1 MKIRIEKKEKK
12 QRCRFWAGR
21 YTGTGLMLYCKDK
34 DGVRAYSISKDN
46 VLAIRKH
53 MKNDTWELVFLA
65 SEYEPMRSPG
75 PVVAE
80 FATEKDAAIA
90 LKRAFNAI
98 RSMRVPSRA
107 WIYWLIAAI
116 FIVGV
121 LVSSTFS
128 AGVINKGAATTVG
141 KSQAA
146 TAFQQSPSNPNQ
158 FAPPSPVAP
167 VEPPSSIDLSALP
180 PDNHAWGFGNPKG
193 KPVYVFSDPTC
204 HYCGE
209 LDRALKAIGKDYYVH
224 LYPTPVRGRDAVAL
238 VANFACSPN
247 PQAAWSDWMENGK
260 FNEKVEIKPECSS
273 PALAVANSNIGIMKT
288 LGFKGV
294 PVIIRADGAAI
305 NGSMTT
311 DELGAWLS
319 QSSK

>member
-1 MKIRIEKKEKK
+1 MKIKIERRTGQKKYGCK
-12 QRCRFWAGR
+12 FWAGQ
-21 YTGTGLMLYCKDK
+21 YTGPGLVLYCKDK
-34 DGVRAYSISKDN
+34 DGLRAYALSVNSQLEIKKTQEDN
-46 VLAIRKH
+46 IL
-53 MKNDTWELVFLA
+53 
-65 SEYEPMRSPG
+65 SPWCLRYG
-75 PVVAE
+75 AVTIAT
-80 FATEKDAAIA
+80 FDTEKEALVA
-90 LKRAFNAI
+90 LKRATNAI

-107 WIYWLIAAI
+107 WIYWLIATI

-128 AGVINKGAATTVG
+128 AGVINKGATTTSG

-146 TAFQQSPSNPNQ
+146 TAFQQSPSSQ
-158 FAPPSPVAP
+158 IAPLSQAAP
-167 VEPPSSIDLSALP
+167 VEPPSSVDLSALP

-224 LYPTPVRGRDAVAL
+224 LYPTPVRGRDSIAL
-238 VANFACSPN
+238 VANFACSSN